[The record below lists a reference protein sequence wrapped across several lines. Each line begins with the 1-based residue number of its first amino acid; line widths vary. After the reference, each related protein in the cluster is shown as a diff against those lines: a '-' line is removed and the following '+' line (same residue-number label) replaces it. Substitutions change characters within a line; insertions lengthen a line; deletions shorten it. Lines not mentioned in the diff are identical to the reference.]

1 MAISE
6 KSRSALYQGLATV
19 AGEEAV
25 SEMLSYFPARD
36 VDEHVTKD
44 FLRAE
49 LADLRAEMHQGFNR
63 MIVWQVSMMIAM
75 AAIFATVVQLG
86 R

>member
-6 KSRSALYQGLATV
+6 KSRSALYQGLTSI
-19 AGEEAV
+19 AGEEAA
-25 SEMLSYFPARD
+25 SEMLSNFPSRD
-36 VDEHVTKD
+36 VDEPVTKE

-49 LADLRAEMHQGFNR
+49 LNAATNR
-63 MIVWQVSMMIAM
+63 LLLWLM
-75 AAIFATVVQLG
+75 ATILTTAALAVTVTVNLT

>member
-6 KSRSALYQGLATV
+6 KSRSALYTGLTPI

-25 SEMLSYFPARD
+25 SEMLSYFPSRD
-36 VDEHVTKD
+36 LDEPVTKE

-49 LADLRAEMHQGFNR
+49 LNAAATRLLL
-63 MIVWQVSMMIAM
+63 WLM
-75 AAIFATVVQLG
+75 ATILTTAALAVTVTVNLT

>member
-1 MAISE
+1 MPISE
-6 KSRSALYQGLATV
+6 KSRSALYQGLTPI

-25 SEMLSYFPARD
+25 SEMLSQFPARD
-36 VDEHVTKD
+36 VDEPVTKD

-49 LADLRAEMHQGFNR
+49 LNAATNKLL
-63 MIVWQVSMMIAM
+63 VWLMATIIATAALAVSV
-75 AAIFATVVQLG
+75 TVQLS